1 MAYMEFEGLND
12 LIKTAERIAT
22 AAEIDKVNKN
32 IIKKC
37 GALTQHAAKT
47 KAHRSKNPKQSGR
60 KGSRTGKHMAD
71 EIPLSNIKKNKNGGL
86 YIIVGWEKDDTSPY
100 FYAKF
105 EEWGTSQRPPHP
117 FLATALEQYKKEFS
131 KIAEEE
137 YQRLIKDLE

>member
-1 MAYMEFEGLND
+1 MAYMEFEGLSD
-12 LIKTAERIAT
+12 LIKTVERIAT
-22 AAEIDKVNKN
+22 AAEIDRVNKN

-37 GALTQHAAKT
+37 GALTQQSAKT

-105 EEWGTSQRPPHP
+105 EEWGTSQRHPHP

-137 YQRLIKDLE
+137 YKRLIKDLE

>member
-1 MAYMEFEGLND
+1 MAYMEFEGLSD

-22 AAEIDKVNKN
+22 SAEIDKVNKN

-37 GALTQHAAKT
+37 GALTQQAAKT

-71 EIPLSNIKKNKNGGL
+71 EIPLSTIKKNKNGGL

-117 FLATALEQYKKEFS
+117 FLATALEQYKKDFS

>member
-22 AAEIDKVNKN
+22 SAEIDKVNKT

-37 GALTQHAAKT
+37 GALTQQAAKT

-105 EEWGTSQRPPHP
+105 EEWGTSQRHPHP

-137 YQRLIKDLE
+137 YQRLIKELE